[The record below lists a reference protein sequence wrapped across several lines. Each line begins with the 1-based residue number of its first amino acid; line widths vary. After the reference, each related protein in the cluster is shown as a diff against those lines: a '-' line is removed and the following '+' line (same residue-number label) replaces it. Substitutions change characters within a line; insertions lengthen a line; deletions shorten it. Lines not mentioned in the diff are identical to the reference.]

1 MLASRHSE
9 VQCISMNAANPL
21 HVLLTND
28 DGHEAP
34 GIRMMAEVM
43 RANGH
48 RVSVVAPSMEQ
59 SATSMSTTTRRNLAL
74 EETSSGNWHLDAQPA
89 DTVLVALTH
98 LLEED
103 PPDLVLS
110 GINFGPNL
118 GVGLHASGTI
128 GAAII
133 ALLHGFPAIAV
144 SAGMLFREAM
154 EKPAVFPSTHNVL
167 RPAAEFTCELIE
179 SLSRS
184 PGPDKRMLPMG
195 IMLNI
200 NYPALSKDKIK
211 GVLYPQVSPG
221 HMIYLRYR
229 RCDQTGHLVPRYYA
243 GVDPERPDEQEGDVR
258 AHLEGYI
265 TVSPVKPTWNPL
277 PEEAGELLDRLQQMP
292 TLFSR

>member
-1 MLASRHSE
+1 
-9 VQCISMNAANPL
+9 MNTAHPL

-43 RANGH
+43 KASGH
-48 RVSVVAPSMEQ
+48 RISIVAPSSEQ
-59 SATSMSTTTRRNLAL
+59 SATSMSTTTRRNMAL
-74 EETSSGNWHLDAQPA
+74 EETGAGSWHLDAQPA
-89 DTVLVALTH
+89 DTVQVALTH
-98 LLEED
+98 LLQED

-118 GVGLHASGTI
+118 GIGLHASGTI

-144 SAGMLFREAM
+144 SAGMLFQEARQ
-154 EKPAVFPSTHNVL
+154 KPALFPSTHGIL
-167 RPAAEFTCELIE
+167 RPAAEFTCQLIE
-179 SLSRS
+179 SLVNS
-184 PGPDKRMLPMG
+184 PGQDNNLLPPG

-200 NYPALSKDKIK
+200 NYPALAKEAIK
-211 GVLYPQVSPG
+211 GVLYPEVSSG
-221 HMIYLRYR
+221 HMIHLGYHQ
-229 RCDQTGHLVPRYYA
+229 CDQTGHLIPRYYP

-265 TVSPVKPTWNPL
+265 TVSPVKPAWNP
-277 PEEAGELLDRLQQMP
+277 PPDEAGELLDRLQHMP
-292 TLFSR
+292 PLFKR